1 MLPLF
6 FHKLSHLPL
15 YCFLLCQN
23 TVADFSICVFCSLVQ
38 GEIILISLHQ
48 GRSTAKVCS
57 TSGTCPCTVGCCA
70 KAAKWQKTPILCMNW
85 LALSLGRDRER
96 RVVRISLFF
105 QPVTAHPF
113 HCQMNPEAS
122 TGEINTTD
130 RASLT
135 SQWTTDRRVSP
146 LLVAELFSQHLHW
159 AGCGCG
165 AVWAPRP
172 LRSLPARHRGPSR
185 TLAAPTAIP
194 LSGRIWKMCQAWH
207 TTVNIIFWAGFGA
220 LTSPS

>member
-1 MLPLF
+1 MHLHLLPLF
-6 FHKLSHLPL
+6 FHKLSCLPL

-38 GEIILISLHQ
+38 GEIILILLHQ

-146 LLVAELFSQHLHW
+146 VLVAELFSQHLHW
-159 AGCGCG
+159 AGCERG
-165 AVWAPRP
+165 AVWAPRG
-172 LRSLPARHRGPSR
+172 PAGPSR
-185 TLAAPTAIP
+185 TLAAPEAIP
-194 LSGRIWKMCQAWH
+194 RLWQDMKNVSSLAHDSKHNPLGW
-207 TTVNIIFWAGFGA
+207 FWC
-220 LTSPS
+220 SHQP